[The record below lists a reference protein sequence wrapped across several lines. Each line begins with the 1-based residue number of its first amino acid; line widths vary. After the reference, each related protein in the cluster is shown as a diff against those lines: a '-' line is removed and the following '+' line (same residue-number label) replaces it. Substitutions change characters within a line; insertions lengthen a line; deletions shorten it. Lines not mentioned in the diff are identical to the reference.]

1 MIVKYSGIISMVF
14 GLLVN
19 LLLFIDDASL
29 ALRLTSVIP
38 IFVLGAIGTVI
49 AIFGF
54 LKLSN
59 SYLRLTCVVA
69 GLLNLSPIL
78 YFIFLIFA
86 IG

>member
-1 MIVKYSGIISMVF
+1 MMMKYSGMISVVF

-19 LLLFIDDASL
+19 LLLFVDDASL
-29 ALRLTSVIP
+29 VLGLTSVIP
-38 IFVLGAIGTVI
+38 VFILGAIGTVI

-59 SYLRLTCVVA
+59 NYLRMSCVVG
-69 GLLNLSPIL
+69 GLLNLLPIL

>member
-29 ALRLTSVIP
+29 TLELTSVIQ
-38 IFVLGAIGTVI
+38 IFILGAIGTVI
-49 AIFGF
+49 AILTS
-54 LKLSN
+54 LKLSK
-59 SYLRLTCVVA
+59 SYLRFSCVVG
-69 GLLNLSPIL
+69 GLLNLSPIF

-86 IG
+86 ID